1 MANGIKLET
10 IAPAL
15 FVLIWSTGWIVAKY
29 VSLNTDPLTFLV
41 YRFFIA
47 TLVFTVIAF
56 AMSARWPRTTAG
68 WLHALFSGLL
78 LHVIYLG
85 GIWWAINQGVPSSIS
100 GVLAAVQP
108 LLTALIAYWAVKERL
123 AGAQKLGL
131 VLGFVGLIIAIG
143 PNLIGLDSETVGSSL
158 FPLAVNIISMVS
170 VTLGTIYQKKYL
182 QEGDLIPIAGI
193 QFLGASIFLLPFAL
207 LLEPMQVNWNIHTV
221 LAMAWSVF
229 GLSLGAI
236 TLLLFLIRKGQVS
249 RAASLIY
256 LIPAVVGFEAW
267 VLFGEE
273 ISLPFIIGTVIV
285 VIGVWLVNRKTTE
298 MVKENL
304 PTQGVGRP

>member
-1 MANGIKLET
+1 MAIGIKLET
-10 IAPAL
+10 VAPAL

-29 VSLNTDPLTFLV
+29 VSFNADPLTFLV
-41 YRFFIA
+41 YRFAIA
-47 TLVFTVIAF
+47 TLVFAAIAI
-56 AMSARWPRTTAG
+56 AMSAKWPTTRMG
-68 WLHALFSGLL
+68 WVHALFSGLL

-108 LLTALIAYWAVKERL
+108 LLTALIAYWAVHERL
-123 AGAQKLGL
+123 AGGQKLGL

-143 PNLIGLDSETVGSSL
+143 PNLWGLDRASIEPSL
-158 FPLAVNIISMVS
+158 LPLVVNVVSMIS

-193 QFLGASIFLLPFAL
+193 QFLGASIFLLPVAL
-207 LLEPMQVNWNIHTV
+207 VLEPMQMTWNIHAV
-221 LAMAWSVF
+221 LAMLWSVF

-267 VLFGEE
+267 VLFGED
-273 ISLPFIIGTVIV
+273 ISLPFIIGTIIV
-285 VIGVWLVNRKTTE
+285 VFGVWLVNRKPSKP
-298 MVKENL
+298 V
-304 PTQGVGRP
+304 QR